1 MTSRR
6 LPSAPSLTL
15 GRALGLTLVL
25 ALGVSACAAGPS
37 PTPLR
42 DPSGSET
49 ATSAT
54 ASAAP
59 DPATFPTVSASAEPT
74 SMPSATLPDHT
85 LPATNDSPEPSSGST
100 GSHGAADLE
109 RLLPDQV
116 GSLEFAK
123 ASYTGDQLTS
133 PGVPTN
139 AKTLDALLTATGRT
153 RDDVHLAVANASGT
167 GESLGVLLYAIRIDG
182 LGADQVET
190 GLGFAPESLK
200 PEVIGG
206 RPVEVSTTGTAML
219 VVKSGDILIVALG
232 VPAADQDALVQA
244 LP

>member
-6 LPSAPSLTL
+6 LPSAPSLTF
-15 GRALGLTLVL
+15 GRALGLALVL
-25 ALGVSACAAGPS
+25 ALGVSACATGPS
-37 PTPLR
+37 PSPLPE
-42 DPSGSET
+42 PSGSAT
-49 ATSAT
+49 ATSAA
-54 ASAAP
+54 ASAAA
-59 DPATFPTVSASAEPT
+59 DPASPPAVSASAQPS
-74 SMPSATLPDHT
+74 SMPSAPLPDHT
-85 LPATNDSPEPSSGST
+85 LPATNDSPEPSSGPIAP
-100 GSHGAADLE
+100 HGAADLE

-123 ASYTGDQLTS
+123 ASYTGEQLTS

-139 AKTLDALLTATGRT
+139 AKTLDALLASTGKT

-182 LGADQVET
+182 LSAEQVET

-206 RPVEVSTTGTAML
+206 RPVEVSTAGTAMI
-219 VVKSGDILIVALG
+219 VVRSGAILIVALG
-232 VPAADQDALVQA
+232 VPAAELDALVRA